1 MGVKRDEVDVQ
12 TRVVSIF
19 HFREGKQF
27 ERWLYPENP
36 VAWKEIVPN
45 RPTDPR

>member
-1 MGVKRDEVDVQ
+1 MGVKHDEVDVQ